1 MSSEHI
7 LVAMGIDEYRVRE
20 NQSVRLRDYDP
31 DDVHLAPDKE
41 EAKRQNAAMQEQ
53 LAELQELV
61 YAGHQHKVLVLLQGM
76 DASGKDG
83 AIRHVMGGFNPQG
96 VRVMSFGV
104 PGKQELDRDYL
115 WRVHQ
120 HVPGKGE
127 VTVFNRSHYEDV
139 LVVRVH
145 ELVPKRDWKKR
156 YAQINDFERMLS
168 ESGTLILKFFLHISQ
183 DEQRKRLQER
193 IEDPTKRW
201 KFQHGDLEERKLWSA
216 YQRAYEEALS
226 QCSTEWAPW
235 HIVPANQKWYRNY
248 VVGTIVIDA
257 LKRLKMK
264 YPQPDLSGVVV
275 E

>member
-1 MSSEHI
+1 MSKN
-7 LVAMGIDEYRVRE
+7 EYRVRE
-20 NQSVRLRDYDP
+20 NQTIRLRDFDP
-31 DDVHLAPDKE
+31 DDVHLAPDKDA
-41 EAKRQNAAMQEQ
+41 AKEQSAAMQEQ

-61 YAGHQHKVLVLLQGM
+61 YASRQQKVLVLLQGM

-96 VRVMSFGV
+96 VRVVSFGA
-104 PGKQELDRDYL
+104 PNKQELDHDYL

-120 HVPGKGE
+120 HMPGKGE
-127 VTVFNRSHYEDV
+127 IVVFNRSHYEDV
-139 LVVRVH
+139 LIVRVH
-145 ELVPKRDWKKR
+145 DLVPKSDWKKR

-168 ESGTLILKFFLHISQ
+168 ENGTLILKFFMHISK

-193 IEDPTKRW
+193 IDDPTKRW

-226 QCSTEWAPW
+226 QCSTSWAPW

-248 VVGTIVIDA
+248 LVGTIVIDA
-257 LKRLKMK
+257 LKGLKMK
-264 YPQPDLSGVVV
+264 YPQPDLSSVVV
-275 E
+275 K